1 MHCDRCAQR
10 LIEIDRYG
18 QQLIGC
24 IEGNCWRGARALLLW
39 NPVPPR
45 LGKPRPASHS
55 HAAFQR

>member
-39 NPVPPR
+39 TYR
-45 LGKPRPASHS
+45 
-55 HAAFQR
+55 